1 MKINSLRRKNKL
13 STNPVNYAI
22 KWGIAMIIVA
32 TLGITGLSMYINATA
47 TGSSEMDN
55 ASPTIVMIVGTLV
68 ILLACLGLA
77 LAFMPPELKSKIGLW
92 VKPYANTEVKS
103 ILASN
108 GIWC

>member
-1 MKINSLRRKNKL
+1 MPE
-13 STNPVNYAI
+13 TNPINYAV

-32 TLGITGLSMYINATA
+32 TLGITGLSLYINATT
-47 TGSSEMDN
+47 TGADEMSN
-55 ASPTIVMIVGTLV
+55 ASPLVIMIVGTLV

-77 LAFMPPELKSKIGLW
+77 LAFMPPELKSKMGLW
-92 VKPYANTEVKS
+92 VKPYANTETKA